1 MKQKDVFLQLEGDAW
16 IARNRTALERVRLP
30 DDDPLLRE
38 LVELI
43 PSTPK
48 PNVLEIGCGD
58 GTRLAWIHRN
68 LAANCWGVEPSAV
81 AVTEANAKG
90 VTAHQGTAEALPFED
105 RSMDVVMFGFC
116 LYLCDREDLARIA
129 SEADRVLRSSGWLL
143 ILDFFSPVPTARP
156 YHHRPG
162 IVSYKMDYRTLFSWH
177 PDYLCMTH
185 KVRHHQSAR
194 YTDDPNEWVA
204 VSVFRKHQAD
214 DSY

>member
-48 PNVLEIGCGD
+48 PNVLEMGCGAA
-58 GTRLAWIHRN
+58 TRPAGIHRN

-116 LYLCDREDLARIA
+116 LYLCDRED
-129 SEADRVLRSSGWLL
+129 
-143 ILDFFSPVPTARP
+143 
-156 YHHRPG
+156 
-162 IVSYKMDYRTLFSWH
+162 
-177 PDYLCMTH
+177 
-185 KVRHHQSAR
+185 
-194 YTDDPNEWVA
+194 
-204 VSVFRKHQAD
+204 
-214 DSY
+214 